1 MGDLLRDHVTT
12 WGVLLILAVAGCSS
26 EKTSSPPELVLSY
39 QVATW
44 FQDGWSFY
52 DVSPDEGEGVFG
64 ARFGRTLFD
73 LERGVEIRD
82 RHRRCPGIRR
92 RRVLRCGGSSL
103 AQGHAGRRR
112 RLVGSRARRTTP
124 SIAPS
129 GRRPRL
135 SADGTRVAYYRGTAG
150 SGPRLWVGSLEAP
163 VGHDLDGLVTGV
175 GWSPDGSAVYALSF
189 RADGTSAL
197 YRVDADGEV
206 ATLVREQL
214 DAPARFNSIAVTGDG
229 ANAYLSLVGPGP
241 PDAEARHD
249 PEADRDLDIYNID
262 LTTGVL
268 EPVVTTPGDDFRP
281 LIRGGNVYWT
291 HNDIRDTVVVL
302 PTGGGEPHQVASDA
316 QIPSWSA
323 DGRRL
328 AFTVG
333 GWMLA
338 DWALNMDAWVVDVD
352 DGARPIS
359 EPAPLIV
366 GYHEDFTPA
375 WSPDG
380 RWLAYHSH
388 RSVEPVAHYFAEGG
402 TDDIYLRE
410 SEAPMDA
417 EIRLMDFGWEVGVAD
432 WDRDGDPPLL
442 HLVGAGLASGRIPS
456 VDRHHRSS
464 DRPVGLV
471 RPTPTPRGFW
481 RDGVGGLVAG
491 GRPAGRRGTCRRPA
505 TCDLAD
511 GAGRFRCGARAR
523 VPGVDER
530 WTRLDAQRRPT
541 HLRSAHARC
550 PDAALFVRLHARD
563 LDATHGRT
571 R

>member
-12 WGVLLILAVAGCSS
+12 WGVLLILAMAACSP
-26 EKTSSPPELVLSY
+26 EKTSSAPELVLSH

-82 RHRRCPGIRR
+82 RLDDALESVEDAFFDVEGRLWRRGTKDGDAGWWVPGPDGPRR
-92 RRVLRCGGSSL
+92 ASL
-103 AQGHAGRRR
+103 PADA
-112 RLVGSRARRTTP
+112 
-124 SIAPS
+124 AP
-129 GRRPRL
+129 RM

-175 GWSPDGSAVYALSF
+175 GWSPDGSAAYALSF

-229 ANAYLSLVGPGP
+229 ANAYLALVGPGP

-262 LTTGVL
+262 LTTGAL

-281 LIRGGNVYWT
+281 LIRGGNLYWT
-291 HNDIRDTVVVL
+291 HNDLRDTVVVL

-388 RSVEPVAHYFAEGG
+388 RSVEPVAHYFADGG

-410 SEAPMDA
+410 SEASIWTPRFVSWTSA
-417 EIRLMDFGWEVGVAD
+417 GRSASRIGTRRGPASTSPRG
-432 WDRDGDPPLL
+432 R
-442 HLVGAGLASGRIPS
+442 GAGLRAYPIRGSPPS
-456 VDRHHRSS
+456 IL
-464 DRPVGLV
+464 G
-471 RPTPTPRGFW
+471 
-481 RDGVGGLVAG
+481 
-491 GRPAGRRGTCRRPA
+491 PAGRSRSTHSHSPRTLAGWCRRR
-505 TCDLAD
+505 
-511 GAGRFRCGARAR
+511 GRR
-523 VPGVDER
+523 
-530 WTRLDAQRRPT
+530 
-541 HLRSAHARC
+541 
-550 PDAALFVRLHARD
+550 
-563 LDATHGRT
+563 
-571 R
+571 

>member
-1 MGDLLRDHVTT
+1 MGDVLRDHVTT
-12 WGVLLILAVAGCSS
+12 WGVLLIFAMAACSP
-26 EKTSSPPELVLSY
+26 EKTSSAPELVLCH

-82 RHRRCPGIRR
+82 RLDDALESVEDAFFDAEGRLWRRGAKDGDAGWWVPGPDGPRR
-92 RRVLRCGGSSL
+92 ASL
-103 AQGHAGRRR
+103 PADA
-112 RLVGSRARRTTP
+112 
-124 SIAPS
+124 AP
-129 GRRPRL
+129 RM
-135 SADGTRVAYYRGTAG
+135 SADGTRVAYYHGTAG

-175 GWSPDGSAVYALSF
+175 GWSPDGSAAYALSF

-197 YRVDADGEV
+197 FRVDADGEV
-206 ATLVREQL
+206 AALVREQL

-229 ANAYLSLVGPGP
+229 ANAYLALVGPGP

-249 PEADRDLDIYNID
+249 PEADRDLDIYKID
-262 LTTGVL
+262 LTTGAL

-281 LIRGGNVYWT
+281 LIRGENLYWT
-291 HNDIRDTVVVL
+291 HNDLRDTVVVL

-388 RSVEPVAHYFAEGG
+388 RSVEPVAHYFADGG

-410 SEAPMDA
+410 SEASMDT

-432 WDRDGDPPLL
+432 WDRTGTRLYFTSWVRGGPPGVSHPWIATIDPRTGRSVSFDPLPLPEDFGEMASAAWSPIADQLAVVDRVEGQRRAIWLMAPDGSGAERVLEYRASTSGGLDWTPDGD
-442 HLVGAGLASGRIPS
+442 
-456 VDRHHRSS
+456 
-464 DRPVGLV
+464 
-471 RPTPTPRGFW
+471 
-481 RDGVGGLVAG
+481 
-491 GRPAGRRGTCRRPA
+491 
-505 TCDLAD
+505 
-511 GAGRFRCGARAR
+511 
-523 VPGVDER
+523 
-530 WTRLDAQRRPT
+530 RLI
-541 HLRSAHARC
+541 
-550 PDAALFVRLHARD
+550 
-563 LDATHGRT
+563 
-571 R
+571 